1 MSKRDPR
8 KPRTLT
14 PTNNDDSRVF
24 ERNFKKQSNQML
36 GNLQKNIYKKDNFP
50 KTLYPFD
57 MSYLTLQ
64 TSKFGILL
72 TTLISLISDPL
83 QSKTKFKEVSSTQF
97 IQGSN
102 YCLKDK
108 NLDGFTIN
116 SVSPPI
122 VSL

>member
-1 MSKRDPR
+1 MMILEYLKE
-8 KPRTLT
+8 TL
-14 PTNNDDSRVF
+14 
-24 ERNFKKQSNQML
+24 
-36 GNLQKNIYKKDNFP
+36 KNRAIRCLEIYKKIFLKRIIFQ

-83 QSKTKFKEVSSTQF
+83 QSKKKFKEVSSTQF

-122 VSL
+122 VPL